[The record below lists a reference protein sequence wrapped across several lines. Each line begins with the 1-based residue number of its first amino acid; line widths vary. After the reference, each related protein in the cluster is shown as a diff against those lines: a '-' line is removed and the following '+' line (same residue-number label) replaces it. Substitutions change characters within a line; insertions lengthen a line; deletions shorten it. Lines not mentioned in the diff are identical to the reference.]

1 MSKSLGG
8 IRNDHGRRPGFS
20 PIRGTNPQETTPSNA
35 GNTHNTLAQVPG
47 TTNSQSGDRE
57 SGGQSSVTEAPINLN
72 PSPSSSPRTQ
82 ENLSVAEAAFAME
95 LDVQG
100 QGGGKYYVLNFCDKN
115 SSEGRGG
122 NI

>member
-1 MSKSLGG
+1 MERIGEHARSAYLLRLGINRLG
-8 IRNDHGRRPGFS
+8 NAQ
-20 PIRGTNPQETTPSNA
+20 NPT
-35 GNTHNTLAQVPG
+35 QVPE

-57 SGGQSSVTEAPINLN
+57 SGGQSSVTETPNNPNL
-72 PSPSSSPRTQ
+72 SPSSSPRTQ